1 MKTRRPDAGCDRTQ
15 GAPWVDRAGRGSPF
29 VHGRAGRERTG
40 SLQIEDTILKLHDML
55 RRTLHRYLVEAAG
68 AMPVVTLTGPRQ
80 SGKTTLVRA
89 AFPSLAYASLEDP
102 DVRARAL
109 EDPRGF
115 LRAHDDGMIID
126 EVQRAPD
133 IPSYIQ
139 GIVDEE
145 PRPGRFI
152 LTGSQNLLLLDR
164 VSQSLAGRTRILHLY
179 PFSLSELEG
188 REPWDPEASSTP
200 PLDRSVT
207 RPLQTT
213 LHTGFYPRIHDQ
225 DLNPVEWLADYRAA
239 YVERDVRQ
247 IVNVQD
253 LEAFT
258 RFLGLCAGRNG
269 QLLNASSLGNDAG
282 VDHTTVRRWLSV
294 LEASFLIKLLRP
306 HHRNFGK
313 RLIKSPKLYFL
324 DCGLLCSLLGIRSAD
339 DLGVHASRG
348 AVFESF
354 VLGELLKAYAHRGRR
369 PPLFFWRDSAG
380 HEIDFIVEQGSGLL
394 GIEAKSGET
403 APPAFFDTLGWW
415 RKLGGEGESPTLL
428 LYGGDD
434 AFTFKGIPARSW
446 QAL

>member
-1 MKTRRPDAGCDRTQ
+1 
-15 GAPWVDRAGRGSPF
+15 
-29 VHGRAGRERTG
+29 
-40 SLQIEDTILKLHDML
+40 
-55 RRTLHRYLVEAAG
+55 
-68 AMPVVTLTGPRQ
+68 MPVVTLTGPRQ

-89 AFPSLAYASLEDP
+89 AFPKLSYVSLEDP

-109 EDPRGF
+109 DDPRGF
-115 LRAHDDGMIID
+115 LRAHADGMIID
-126 EVQRAPD
+126 EVQRVPD

-139 GIVDEE
+139 TIVDEE

-188 REPWDPEASSTP
+188 RQPWDPEASSAP
-200 PLDRSVT
+200 PSDRSASRSLT
-207 RPLQTT
+207 DT
-213 LHTGFYPRIHDQ
+213 LFTGFYPRIHDRGLEPDQ
-225 DLNPVEWLADYRAA
+225 WLSDYRAA

-247 IVNVQD
+247 ILNVQD

-269 QLLNASSLGNDAG
+269 QLLNATSLGNDAG

-324 DCGLLCSLLGIRSAD
+324 DCGLLCSLLGITSAD
-339 DLGVHASRG
+339 ALSVHASRG

-369 PPLFFWRDSAG
+369 PPLFFWRDSSG
-380 HEIDFIVEQGSGLL
+380 HEIDFIVEQGSRLL
-394 GIEAKSGET
+394 AIEAKSGET
-403 APPAFFDTLGWW
+403 APPSFFQTLGWW
-415 RKLGGEGESPTLL
+415 LELAGAGAGRALL
-428 LYGGDD
+428 VYGGDD
-434 AFTFKGIPARSW
+434 AFTFKGFPARSW
-446 QAL
+446 GSL

>member
-1 MKTRRPDAGCDRTQ
+1 M
-15 GAPWVDRAGRGSPF
+15 
-29 VHGRAGRERTG
+29 
-40 SLQIEDTILKLHDML
+40 
-55 RRTLHRYLVEAAG
+55 
-68 AMPVVTLTGPRQ
+68 VTLTGPRQ

-89 AFPSLAYASLEDP
+89 AFPSMAYVSLEDP

-115 LRAHDDGMIID
+115 LRANADGMIID

-188 REPWDPEASSTP
+188 REPWDPEASPAP
-200 PLDRSVT
+200 PADRSVT
-207 RPLQTT
+207 RSLHTT

-225 DLNPVEWLADYRAA
+225 SLNPVEWLADYRAA

-247 IVNVQD
+247 ILNVQD
-253 LEAFT
+253 LEAFA

-269 QLLNASSLGNDAG
+269 QLLNTSSLGNDAG

-294 LEASFLIKLLRP
+294 LEASFLIKLLEP

-324 DCGLLCSLLGIRSAD
+324 DCGLLCSLLGVTSAD
-339 DLGVHASRG
+339 DLSVHASRG

-380 HEIDFIVEQGSGLL
+380 HEIDFIVEQGPRLL

-403 APPAFFDTLGWW
+403 APPAFFDRLAWW
-415 RKLGGEGESPTLL
+415 RELAGETETPALL
-428 LYGGDD
+428 LVYGGDD
-434 AFTFKGIPARSW
+434 AFTFKGIPTRSW